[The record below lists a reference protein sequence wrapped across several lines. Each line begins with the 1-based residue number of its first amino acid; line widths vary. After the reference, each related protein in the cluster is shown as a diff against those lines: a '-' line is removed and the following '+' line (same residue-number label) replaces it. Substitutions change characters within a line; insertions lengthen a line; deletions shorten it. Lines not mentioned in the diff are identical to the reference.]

1 MQGLFGSTKSLAA
14 GTHKLEKKRM
24 AHQDLQT
31 RKIPENRTFNQNF
44 YTISLW
50 SKKKESIGKNLS
62 TQKHKADR
70 ESHQKVYIIRKKRV
84 CFERLLLSTPKQVF
98 LFFISASLYVSAT
111 QFKPLATRIQRCCND
126 S

>member
-1 MQGLFGSTKSLAA
+1 MITAHTEQQQEPSLFGSTKSLAA
-14 GTHKLEKKRM
+14 GTHKLEKKRR
-24 AHQDLQT
+24 APSDLKT
-31 RKIPENRTFNQNF
+31 RKIPVNRTFNSNF

-84 CFERLLLSTPKQVF
+84 CFERLLLSTPK
-98 LFFISASLYVSAT
+98 
-111 QFKPLATRIQRCCND
+111 
-126 S
+126 